1 MTAINMVPDGSHA
14 TSIKLPAYER
24 CLRFFDGIKRP
35 QYFNGIKRP
44 QYFKGGENCTGVQLS
59 PAGGAGLLIPLREE
73 SGSVQLRML
82 LIRLLLRSRVS
93 YLPIS

>member
-35 QYFNGIKRP
+35 QYF
-44 QYFKGGENCTGVQLS
+44 KGGENCTGVQLS
-59 PAGGAGLLIPLREE
+59 PAGGAELLIPLREE